1 MFGHQL
7 AVIFIRRHH
16 VHLEAF
22 LLRLFGHGADH
33 IVRLVAGYFQNRNI
47 VSLYDFFND
56 RDGLTDHFRC
66 LFPLCL
72 VLLEGLM
79 AEGRSLRVKG
89 HRYMSRVLTF

>member
-56 RDGLTDHFRC
+56 RDGLTDHFR
-66 LFPLCL
+66 
-72 VLLEGLM
+72 
-79 AEGRSLRVKG
+79 RTS
-89 HRYMSRVLTF
+89 SRCALYCSKASWRKVGPFGSKATAI

>member
-22 LLRLFGHGADH
+22 LADH

-56 RDGLTDHFRC
+56 RDGLTDHFRR